1 MSRPPGATNNL
12 LFEDRR
18 GHPLAIHLGAP
29 RKPKNNLRPVEEII
43 RQYATMRGRE
53 CIRRHVKWMRQMG
66 EIVDLPRCAR

>member
-29 RKPKNNLRPVEEII
+29 RKPPQTHRPVAEII
-43 RQYATMRGRE
+43 SEYEGIGARE
-53 CIRRHVKWMRQMG
+53 CIRRHVQWLRQMG
-66 EIVDLPRCAR
+66 EIAEVPRCAR